1 MFPFACVCAWGCL
14 RHLTRPIRT
23 VQPRSKRERNSTR
36 WRLPS
41 HENQTPSQLEGEVPV
56 LARGTLGALAA
67 NLAADAERSGNAAL
81 CTQLRRFA
89 VSGGGGPVREAVFS
103 GMDGPTCVTQLR
115 AWCGPDD
122 AAFLELAT
130 KLKLKDC
137 TWMLL
142 SALPCGGCV
151 GSRHCFVV
159 LSILR
164 DLSLF
169 FGAQIPPLRLLPS
182 PMPPAFAPTLRHTQS
197 IYRKSCLLWRVSEGA
212 CGHTQ
217 RCVVPLDCTRR
228 AARRSAGGCSC
239 RFCCCCHCRGR
250 LRQHPTPAGDGGG
263 NHATT
268 SSGGRA
274 EGTCDG
280 MWSACTCA

>member
-197 IYRKSCLLWRVSEGA
+197 IYHNSCFTMASVRGGLRAHSALRCSARLHPQGCQGERWRLQLPPLLLPLPGATPAAPHACRRWRRKSRDYEQWW
-212 CGHTQ
+212 
-217 RCVVPLDCTRR
+217 
-228 AARRSAGGCSC
+228 
-239 RFCCCCHCRGR
+239 
-250 LRQHPTPAGDGGG
+250 
-263 NHATT
+263 T
-268 SSGGRA
+268 SSRHL
-274 EGTCDG
+274 
-280 MWSACTCA
+280 